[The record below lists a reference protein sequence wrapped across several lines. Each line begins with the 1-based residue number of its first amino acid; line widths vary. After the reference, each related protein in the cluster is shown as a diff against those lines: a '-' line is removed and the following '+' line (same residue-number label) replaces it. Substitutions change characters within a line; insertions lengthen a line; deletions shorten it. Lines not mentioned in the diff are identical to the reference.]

1 MVGVV
6 LGTFSSGGR
15 VYVIVASSCVSA
27 AEHEKKNE
35 LSQQYRRVRQVAK
48 AYHGVQRTELMS
60 SFSAQWSKLPDIK
73 TTSALY

>member
-1 MVGVV
+1 MS
-6 LGTFSSGGR
+6 LSHPPAFLRLSMK
-15 VYVIVASSCVSA
+15 
-27 AEHEKKNE
+27 KKNE